1 MPPPRS
7 RFRVAG
13 EAHRGKIGGPPA
25 SSKHAPRD
33 AAHGFQ
39 LAIRVGFGYISKKN
53 LGRIDL
59 IFREDRPETCPV
71 ELRGMYR
78 TLGKRHNSRAI
89 MKEHTKVDATPGAQP
104 ASEGA
109 SGKLARAYKAGPAAM
124 ALVIGLA
131 ALTAQAS
138 ESDLV
143 RDIQRYCTVCW
154 RNARLDPRL
163 WDDCTQEV
171 CCRLLTKARDGQL
184 DLGQVLADDTPERR
198 ELVRAID
205 MVRKRVQ
212 RAKRH
217 QPIDSLALP
226 APDSDQRHRDR
237 LELGEILEAARQA
250 VLSPRQDRIIEL
262 WMRGWSVPEIS
273 GELEIP
279 VNRVSDEKYKALRKL
294 EQHLR
299 GRRDE
304 LEGFARPNP
313 DAPPRRATA

>member
-1 MPPPRS
+1 M
-7 RFRVAG
+7 
-13 EAHRGKIGGPPA
+13 
-25 SSKHAPRD
+25 
-33 AAHGFQ
+33 
-39 LAIRVGFGYISKKN
+39 
-53 LGRIDL
+53 
-59 IFREDRPETCPV
+59 
-71 ELRGMYR
+71 
-78 TLGKRHNSRAI
+78 
-89 MKEHTKVDATPGAQP
+89 VDATPGGPP

-131 ALTAQAS
+131 ALTAQAT

-154 RNARLDPRL
+154 RNARLDPML

-273 GELEIP
+273 ADLEIP
-279 VNRVSDEKYKALRKL
+279 VSRISDEKYKALRKL

-304 LEGFARPNP
+304 LEGYAPSNP
-313 DAPPRRATA
+313 EAPSRRATA